1 MQPRTTQDLRSPSQQ
16 SGLACERAAIDQ
28 EMARW
33 LLRSPQP
40 VMIIDWSDLKPD
52 KG

>member
-1 MQPRTTQDLRSPSQQ
+1 
-16 SGLACERAAIDQ
+16 
-28 EMARW
+28 MARW